1 MSLQIN
7 QNERETEANLD
18 RDYPYILK
26 SYFGQ
31 CRNGHQLVRHQIDSF
46 DYFIETLIPNIIK
59 QFNPICVYY
68 EYQKDANKY
77 QYEFHLSFG
86 EIAV

>member
-1 MSLQIN
+1 MSIELTN
-7 QNERETEANLD
+7 RNREQDIDPEATLD

-31 CRNGHQLVRHQIDSF
+31 CRNGHQLVRHQTDSF

-59 QFNPICVYY
+59 QYNPICVYY
-68 EYQKDANKY
+68 EYQK
-77 QYEFHLSFG
+77 ESLLP
-86 EIAV
+86 